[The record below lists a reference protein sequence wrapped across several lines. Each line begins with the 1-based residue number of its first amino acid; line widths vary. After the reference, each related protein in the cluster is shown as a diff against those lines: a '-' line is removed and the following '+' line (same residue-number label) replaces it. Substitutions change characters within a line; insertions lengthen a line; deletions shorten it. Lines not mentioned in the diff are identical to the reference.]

1 MRIAKNAIT
10 YEYDGDKLWKEHR
23 SNGTIEY
30 LYGLDGIIGFKY
42 GEDYYF
48 YQKNLQGDVIEV
60 INRSGITVANYS
72 YDAWGNHKVYN
83 ASWVE
88 NTSADFI
95 GNINPIRYRG
105 YYFDTETKLY
115 YLETRYYDPETGRFI
130 RPADVSSL
138 NPSSINGLNLYS
150 YANNNPIRIAY
161 SSSGAG
167 GSSSGVMVNSL
178 ALGGIITPIIGTL
191 NQSFCWP
198 NLDFL
203 GTGFGYIENSF
214 SMVAGVIDGVRKIKH
229 LNKLA
234 GLDKASNWLMGIG
247 IGINVGLSFYNNL
260 TNSNLTGSQ
269 KAGNIVGDIVYIAAS
284 SAATWGISALTAMI
298 PVVGPFIAPI
308 VGFEFGTAFDQ
319 FWHGENIF
327 GIDGFSLNPG
337 GKSIDKWIKDFLT
350 ELFGG

>member
-1 MRIAKNAIT
+1 MVELKLVTEENRNLAKRLQAEIFVNDKSPEQIDRGILTGNPTNFLAFDGEKPVGIVGFYFKRELPKHVLLNWYGVLEGERQHGYGRAILHEAINT
-10 YEYDGDKLWKEHR
+10 T
-23 SNGTIEY
+23 GTIA
-30 LYGLDGIIGFKY
+30 DNVIIV
-42 GEDYYF
+42 ES
-48 YQKNLQGDVIEV
+48 V
-60 INRSGITVANYS
+60 INGKCV
-72 YDAWGNHKVYN
+72 
-83 ASWVE
+83 
-88 NTSADFI
+88 
-95 GNINPIRYRG
+95 
-105 YYFDTETKLY
+105 
-115 YLETRYYDPETGRFI
+115 
-130 RPADVSSL
+130 
-138 NPSSINGLNLYS
+138 
-150 YANNNPIRIAY
+150 
-161 SSSGAG
+161 
-167 GSSSGVMVNSL
+167 
-178 ALGGIITPIIGTL
+178 
-191 NQSFCWP
+191 
-198 NLDFL
+198 
-203 GTGFGYIENSF
+203 YIENSF

-308 VGFEFGTAFDQ
+308 VGFGFGTAFDQ